1 MADIYINKLAAA
13 QRQFD
18 AAVRMF
24 FAQEDELAVVT
35 LGHAALGICEDLF
48 EKRHPGQ
55 LARESRPWVEDAIR
69 SLMEKT
75 GVPVPDG
82 WHLKDTDAELRK
94 FYKKAQNIP
103 ANFLKH
109 ADRDPSGLLK
119 ENEGSADNILLFAS
133 GLLIRLKVE
142 PSPEVLAFS
151 TWHLAVYPNE
161 PGDELQTGVE
171 RDGRRLCIHELE
183 RSEQKEAGQF
193 FLELY
198 QAGD

>member
-24 FAQEDELAVVT
+24 FAQEDELAVLT
-35 LGHAALGICEDLF
+35 LGNAALGICEDLF

-55 LARESRPWVEDAIR
+55 LARESRHSVEDAIR

-75 GVPVPDG
+75 GAPEPDG
-82 WHLKDTDAELRK
+82 WHLKNTDTELHTFFKRG
-94 FYKKAQNIP
+94 QNKP

-109 ADRDPSGLLK
+109 ADRDPGGFLK
-119 ENEGSADNILLFAS
+119 ENEVSADDKLLFAS
-133 GLLIRLKVE
+133 SILIRLKVE
-142 PSPEVLAFS
+142 PSPEQLAFNR
-151 TWHLAVYPNE
+151 WHLAVYPNK

-171 RDGRRLCIHELE
+171 RDGRRLCLHELE

-198 QAGD
+198 QAGG